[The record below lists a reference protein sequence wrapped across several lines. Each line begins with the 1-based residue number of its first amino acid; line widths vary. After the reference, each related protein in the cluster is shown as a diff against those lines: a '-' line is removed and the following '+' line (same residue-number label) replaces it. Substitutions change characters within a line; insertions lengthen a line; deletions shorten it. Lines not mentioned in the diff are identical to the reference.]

1 MSQFKID
8 SLGLYSKITFS
19 DRMGI
24 LTTCEELFGSKDLYQ
39 VLGVEKDASAGQIK
53 KAYHKISLQVHPDR
67 VGEEGREEST
77 KKFQCVGAVYA
88 VLSDKVI

>member
-1 MSQFKID
+1 
-8 SLGLYSKITFS
+8 
-19 DRMGI
+19 MGI

-88 VLSDKVI
+88 VLSDKVIKVPELLILCII